1 VGGLLLY
8 TYHAWAVR
16 RGFAAWSAL
25 LWDTGEAGDG
35 RTAVSSPPWRR
46 LWLWVL
52 LSFVALVVRGEW
64 AQQSVSTHISF
75 YVIGAVL
82 LDHPPLQSG

>member
-1 VGGLLLY
+1 VGGLLLFG
-8 TYHAWAVR
+8 YHAWAVR

-35 RTAVSSPPWRR
+35 RTAISAPSWRR

-52 LSFVALVVRGEW
+52 LSFVALVAGVVVGVW
-64 AQQSVSTHISF
+64 TATLAA
-75 YVIGAVL
+75 GAR
-82 LDHPPLQSG
+82 

>member
-52 LSFVALVVRGEW
+52 LSFVALVAGVAVAVWG
-64 AQQSVSTHISF
+64 TTL
-75 YVIGAVL
+75 GA
-82 LDHPPLQSG
+82 GAR